1 MSKTYKV
8 IRLAGTSGESY
19 EAAIKNAIADAAETL
34 KGLNWF
40 QVVEQRGR
48 IDEKTGEVAEWQVV
62 LDVAFK
68 IVRS

>member
-1 MSKTYKV
+1 MDSTFKV
-8 IRLAGTSGESY
+8 IRLAGTSPESY
-19 EAAIKNAIADAAETL
+19 EVAVKNALSDAAKTI

-40 QVVEQRGR
+40 QVIEQRGR

-68 IVRS
+68 ILR

>member
-8 IRLAGTSGESY
+8 IRLAGTSPESY
-19 EAAIKNAIADAAETL
+19 EAAIKNALNDAAQTIE
-34 KGLNWF
+34 GLNWF
-40 QVVEQRGR
+40 QVIEQRGR

-68 IVRS
+68 ILR